1 MPRTRAYKEV
11 LSMAKIKTGF
21 GMLFVAGFGLFQ
33 LLPVDA
39 AFAQQRQVRS
49 EPMMMF
55 QSGFSGPAEMSV
67 KCWQFVDRTFGN
79 GTGSEVHRQ
88 SAFLACIERETGPIV
103 TQPTAM
109 R

>member
-1 MPRTRAYKEV
+1 
-11 LSMAKIKTGF
+11 
-21 GMLFVAGFGLFQ
+21 MLIIAGFGAFQ

-39 AFAQQRQVRS
+39 AFAQRKQTRP

-55 QSGFSGPAEMSV
+55 QAGFSGSAEMAV
-67 KCWQFVDRTFGN
+67 KCWQFVDKTFGN

-88 SAFLACIERETGPIV
+88 SAFLACIERNGGPASRELTTV
-103 TQPTAM
+103 PTAI

>member
-1 MPRTRAYKEV
+1 MATINTRFA
-11 LSMAKIKTGF
+11 T
-21 GMLFVAGFGLFQ
+21 LFVAGLGMFA

-39 AFAQQRQVRS
+39 ALAQRTRARS

-55 QSGFSGPAEMSV
+55 QMGFSGPVEMSV

-88 SAFLACIERETGPIV
+88 SAFLACVDRSRSPALTV
-103 TQPTAM
+103 ATAV

>member
-1 MPRTRAYKEV
+1 MANINTRFA
-11 LSMAKIKTGF
+11 T
-21 GMLFVAGFGLFQ
+21 LFVAGLGMFA

-39 AFAQQRQVRS
+39 AFAQRRQARS

-55 QSGFSGPAEMSV
+55 QMGFSGPVEMSV

-79 GTGSEVHRQ
+79 GTGSEVHRKP
-88 SAFLACIERETGPIV
+88 AFLACVERSGSPALTV
-103 TQPTAM
+103 PTAI